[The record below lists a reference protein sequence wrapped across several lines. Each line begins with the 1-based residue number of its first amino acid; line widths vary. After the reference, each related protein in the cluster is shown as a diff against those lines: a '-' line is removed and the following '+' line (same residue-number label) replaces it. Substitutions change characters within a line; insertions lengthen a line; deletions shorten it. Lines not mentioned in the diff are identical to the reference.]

1 MGKSSSPGC
10 SPAWRCRSGRSASP
24 GRPWTTSSCRTR
36 GRRSGTPRPRT
47 RCGRSSRR
55 SEPGGEDRSHG
66 HRNPYQGARHAERG
80 RTGSAAR
87 RYDPARPAR
96 GEDRVAAF
104 QGIIVLALAGAV
116 GVPYS
121 PTLLVTLVA
130 ELLLLSFTLTAIGV
144 LVAARMRNIQ
154 TFFAMTQVFLLPM
167 FFLSGSLYPLGNLP
181 TWLHVLTRID
191 PLTYVVDPMRRAV
204 FAHLSISPLVRHT
217 LSPGVTWGSWHV
229 PTPLELAIVAVIGLA
244 MLGVGIAQFHRT
256 E

>member
-1 MGKSSSPGC
+1 LV
-10 SPAWRCRSGRSASP
+10 SGRTTGGLSLRTFMFPGVLALATMFTAIFSAGSIVWDREFGFLREMLVAP
-24 GRPWTTSSCRTR
+24 VHR
-36 GRRSGTPRPRT
+36 GAIVWGK
-47 RCGRSSRR
+47 CI
-55 SEPGGEDRSHG
+55 GG
-66 HRNPYQGARHAERG
+66 A
-80 RTGSAAR
+80 T
-87 RYDPARPAR
+87 
-96 GEDRVAAF
+96 VATL
-104 QGIIVLALAGAV
+104 QGIVVLLLAGAV

-121 PTLLVTLVA
+121 PTLILTLVA

-204 FAHLSISPLVRHT
+204 FSHLSISPFVRRT
-217 LSPGVTWGSWHV
+217 LSPGVTWGTWRV
-229 PTPLELAIVAVIGLA
+229 PTLLELVIVAAIGLATLGLAIV
-244 MLGVGIAQFHRT
+244 QFRRT